1 MGRGRALT
9 ELALATSGGS
19 SARRALAGA
28 AVFGVLWTLIEVQLG
43 GMLRQAYNPIEVVW
57 WRYAVHLLLACA
69 LWGFTRRQAMVRTN
83 RPMFHVA
90 RSMLMVTMPLAY
102 VIGVY
107 YAGVPS
113 GFMWSVFWTAPAT
126 IMLFS
131 WWRLGERPTAL
142 WLALAVVGA
151 FACVLIYGHVRTP
164 SLLGLVCAGGMQL
177 SFVAYFVMT
186 RMLHEE
192 RTEANLFYT
201 ALGPFVVLGLLL
213 PFIWVK
219 PDLHDVVVMTAIG
232 VLGFI
237 GLYALDLGCHTEPAS
252 VSAPGLFAHVPVVL
266 ALTFLG
272 QGVQLETRAAVGSII
287 LLLVLALTWM
297 LASVALSSRIERKGA
312 M

>member
-1 MGRGRALT
+1 LT
-9 ELALATSGGS
+9 GFKLAAPGGLN
-19 SARRALAGA
+19 ARRALAGA
-28 AVFGVLWTLIEVQLG
+28 AVFGVLWTVIEVQLG

-69 LWGFTRRQAMVRTN
+69 LWGFTRRQAMVCTN
-83 RPMFHVA
+83 RPVFHLA

-107 YAGVPS
+107 YAGVPT
-113 GFMWSVFWTAPAT
+113 GFMWSVFWTTPAT
-126 IMLFS
+126 IMLLS
-131 WWRLGERPTAL
+131 WWRLGEQPSGL
-142 WLALAVVGA
+142 WFALAVAGA
-151 FACVLIYGHVRTP
+151 FASVLIYGHVRPP
-164 SLLGLVCAGGMQL
+164 SLLGVICAGGMQL

-232 VLGFI
+232 LLGFV
-237 GLYALDLGCHTEPAS
+237 GLYALDLACHMEPAS
-252 VSAPGLFAHVPVVL
+252 VSAPGLFAHVPAVL

-272 QGVQLETRAAVGSII
+272 QGVQLEIRTATGLIA
-287 LLLVLALTWM
+287 LVLVLVLTWL
-297 LASVALSSRIERKGA
+297 LASAALSSRIAGKSA
-312 M
+312 A